1 MCQPQNSLAPQRAP
15 VLPRRM
21 RKKLSSPIPK
31 WAISQQDIADVD
43 LPIGFL
49 RDFIDYVELC
59 TDAPRVFALGTG
71 LGILAVACGRCN
83 VVVKSSDPNLESILP
98 IRLWQA
104 LLGKSGQR
112 KSKVMDLGVG
122 LLQRTNHSFLLPDD
136 GSVEAWHDEMVEQPI
151 SLMYQE
157 ELSGLFDAQQRSYSL
172 GLQSWMLKLWS
183 GTDKDRKTKGGGV
196 KSIIKPRLNIL
207 GAIPPDIF
215 LKKTKSADWRSGF
228 LPRFLYWGGA
238 REEWSDNCY
247 SAPKQEL
254 FLSEQL
260 KHVHFNSDGD
270 IVIPNMVSGIL
281 SEWFYETIELKS
293 EMYLEDTYAGL
304 LRFQEIGYVIAALIA
319 MSRSMMIVSKTA
331 SKRLVV
337 LEGDMLT
344 TIKILNLCKK
354 TIESISSRA
363 NKDAISVVEESI
375 VDLLTKNLTGLNTTE
390 IADKLCISYKEV
402 GTHLK
407 FLASIG
413 VLTVAP
419 GRSVSGKGRP
429 PNIYKINV

>member
-1 MCQPQNSLAPQRAP
+1 M
-15 VLPRRM
+15 
-21 RKKLSSPIPK
+21 
-31 WAISQQDIADVD
+31 D

-71 LGILAVACGRCN
+71 LGILAVACGKCN

-104 LLGKSGQR
+104 LLGTSGQR

-157 ELSGLFDAQQRSYSL
+157 ELSGLFDAQQRSYSN

-183 GTDKDRKTKGGGV
+183 GTDKDRKTKGGGI
-196 KSIIKPRLNIL
+196 KSIVRPRLNVL
-207 GAIPPDIF
+207 GAIPPDVF
-215 LKKTKSADWRSGF
+215 LKKTKSTDWRSGY

-238 REEWSDNCY
+238 REEWADNCY
-247 SAPKQEL
+247 NAPKQEL

-260 KHVHFNSDGD
+260 KQVHFNSDGN
-270 IVIPNMVSGIL
+270 IIIPHLISKML
-281 SEWFYETIELKS
+281 SEWFYDTIESKR
-293 EMYLEDTYAGL
+293 EDFLEDTYAGL
-304 LRFQEIGYVIAALIA
+304 LRLQEVGHIIAALVA
-319 MSRSMMIVSKTA
+319 LSRSMRIVSKVA
-331 SKRLVV
+331 STRLLV
-337 LEGDMLT
+337 LESDMSVA
-344 TIKILNLCKK
+344 IKILNLCKK

-363 NKDAISVVEESI
+363 NKDGVSVIEESI
-375 VDLLTKNLTGLNTTE
+375 VDLLIGNSAGLTARE
-390 IADKLCISYKEV
+390 VVSKLPMSYDAASK
-402 GTHLK
+402 HLK
-407 FLASIG
+407 SLATAGIVS
-413 VLTVAP
+413 VTFRP
-419 GRSVSGKGRP
+419 GPSRGRP
-429 PNIYKINV
+429 SNVYKYSE

>member
-1 MCQPQNSLAPQRAP
+1 M
-15 VLPRRM
+15 LPRRM
-21 RKKLSSPIPK
+21 RKKLGSPIPK
-31 WAISQQDIADVD
+31 WAISQQDIADVG

-71 LGILAVACGRCN
+71 LGILAVACGKCN
-83 VVVKSSDPNLESILP
+83 VVVKSSDSNLESILP

-183 GTDKDRKTKGGGV
+183 GTDKDRKTKGGGI
-196 KSIIKPRLNIL
+196 KSIVKPRLNIL

-270 IVIPNMVSGIL
+270 IVIPNMVGRIL

-293 EMYLEDTYAGL
+293 EVYLEDTYAGL
-304 LRFQEIGYVIAALIA
+304 LRFQEMGYVIAALVA
-319 MSRSMMIVSKTA
+319 MSRSMMVVSKTA
-331 SKRLVV
+331 SKRLIV
-337 LEGDMLT
+337 LESDMLT

-363 NKDAISVVEESI
+363 NIDAVSAVEESI
-375 VDLLTKNLTGLNTTE
+375 VELLNMNPDGLTT
-390 IADKLCISYKEV
+390 KEV
-402 GTHLK
+402 STRLHLSVK
-407 FLASIG
+407 EVSAQLKSLATNQIIT
-413 VLTVAP
+413 LTSRP
-419 GRSVSGKGRP
+419 GLGRGRP
-429 PNIYKINV
+429 FNVYKPNEYPS

>member
-1 MCQPQNSLAPQRAP
+1 

-71 LGILAVACGRCN
+71 LGILAVACGKCN

-104 LLGKSGQR
+104 LLGTSGQR

-157 ELSGLFDAQQRSYSL
+157 ELSGLFDAQQRSYSN

-183 GTDKDRKTKGGGV
+183 GTDKDRKTKGGGI
-196 KSIIKPRLNIL
+196 KSIVRPRLNVL
-207 GAIPPDIF
+207 GAIPPDVF
-215 LKKTKSADWRSGF
+215 LKKTKSTDWRSGY

-238 REEWSDNCY
+238 REEWADNCY
-247 SAPKQEL
+247 NAPKQEL

-260 KHVHFNSDGD
+260 KQVHFNSDGN
-270 IVIPNMVSGIL
+270 IIIPHLISKML
-281 SEWFYETIELKS
+281 SEWFYDTIESKR
-293 EMYLEDTYAGL
+293 EDFLEDTYAGL
-304 LRFQEIGYVIAALIA
+304 LRLQEVGHIIAALVA
-319 MSRSMMIVSKTA
+319 LSRSMRIVSKVA
-331 SKRLVV
+331 STRLLV
-337 LEGDMLT
+337 LESDMSVA
-344 TIKILNLCKK
+344 IKILNLCKK

-363 NKDAISVVEESI
+363 NKDGVSVIEESI
-375 VDLLTKNLTGLNTTE
+375 VDLLIGNSAGLTARE
-390 IADKLCISYKEV
+390 VVSKLPMSYDAASK
-402 GTHLK
+402 HLK
-407 FLASIG
+407 SLATAGIVS
-413 VLTVAP
+413 VTFRP
-419 GRSVSGKGRP
+419 GPSRGRP
-429 PNIYKINV
+429 SNVYKYSE

>member
-1 MCQPQNSLAPQRAP
+1 M
-15 VLPRRM
+15 LPRRM
-21 RKKLSSPIPK
+21 RKKLGSPIPK

-83 VVVKSSDPNLESILP
+83 VVVKGSDPNLESILP

-196 KSIIKPRLNIL
+196 KSIVKPRLNIL
-207 GAIPPDIF
+207 GAIPPDVF
-215 LKKTKSADWRSGF
+215 LKKTKSLDWRSGF

-270 IVIPNMVSGIL
+270 IVIPNMVGRIL

-293 EMYLEDTYAGL
+293 EVYLEDTYAGL
-304 LRFQEIGYVIAALIA
+304 LRFQEMGYVIAALVA
-319 MSRSMMIVSKTA
+319 MSRSMMVVSKTA
-331 SKRLVV
+331 SKRLIV
-337 LEGDMLT
+337 LESDMLT

-363 NKDAISVVEESI
+363 NIDAVSAVEESI
-375 VDLLTKNLTGLNTTE
+375 VELLNMNPNGLTT
-390 IADKLCISYKEV
+390 KEV
-402 GTHLK
+402 STRLHLSIK
-407 FLASIG
+407 EVSAQLKSLATNQIIT
-413 VLTVAP
+413 LTSRP
-419 GRSVSGKGRP
+419 GLGRGRP
-429 PNIYKINV
+429 FNVYKPNEYPS

>member
-1 MCQPQNSLAPQRAP
+1 

-21 RKKLSSPIPK
+21 RKKLGSPIPK
-31 WAISQQDIADVD
+31 WAISQQDIADVG

-71 LGILAVACGRCN
+71 LGILAVACGKCN
-83 VVVKSSDPNLESILP
+83 VVVKSSDSNLESILP

-183 GTDKDRKTKGGGV
+183 GTDKDRKTKGGGI
-196 KSIIKPRLNIL
+196 KSIVKPRLNIL

-270 IVIPNMVSGIL
+270 IVIPNMVGRIL

-293 EMYLEDTYAGL
+293 EVYLEDTYAGL
-304 LRFQEIGYVIAALIA
+304 LRFQEMGYVIAALVA
-319 MSRSMMIVSKTA
+319 MSRSMMVVSKTA
-331 SKRLVV
+331 SKRLIV
-337 LEGDMLT
+337 LESDMLT

-363 NKDAISVVEESI
+363 NIDAVSAVEESI
-375 VDLLTKNLTGLNTTE
+375 VELLNMNPDGLTT
-390 IADKLCISYKEV
+390 KEV
-402 GTHLK
+402 STRLHLSVK
-407 FLASIG
+407 EVSAQLKSLATNQIIT
-413 VLTVAP
+413 LTSRP
-419 GRSVSGKGRP
+419 GLGRGRP
-429 PNIYKINV
+429 FNVYKPNEYPS

>member
-1 MCQPQNSLAPQRAP
+1 M
-15 VLPRRM
+15 LPRRM

-71 LGILAVACGRCN
+71 LGILAVACGKCN

-104 LLGKSGQR
+104 LLGTSGQR

-157 ELSGLFDAQQRSYSL
+157 ELSGLFDAQQRSYSN

-183 GTDKDRKTKGGGV
+183 GTDKDRKTKGGGI
-196 KSIIKPRLNIL
+196 KSIVRPRLNVL
-207 GAIPPDIF
+207 GAIPPDVF
-215 LKKTKSADWRSGF
+215 LKKTKSTDWRSGY

-238 REEWSDNCY
+238 REEWADNCY
-247 SAPKQEL
+247 NAPKQEL

-260 KHVHFNSDGD
+260 KQVHFNSDGN
-270 IVIPNMVSGIL
+270 IIIPHLISKML
-281 SEWFYETIELKS
+281 SEWFYDTIESKR
-293 EMYLEDTYAGL
+293 EDFLEDTYAGL
-304 LRFQEIGYVIAALIA
+304 LRLQEVGHIIAALVA
-319 MSRSMMIVSKTA
+319 LSRSMRIVSKVA
-331 SKRLVV
+331 STRLLV
-337 LEGDMLT
+337 LESDMSVA
-344 TIKILNLCKK
+344 IKILNLCKK

-363 NKDAISVVEESI
+363 NKDGVSVIEESI
-375 VDLLTKNLTGLNTTE
+375 VDLLIGNSAGLTARE
-390 IADKLCISYKEV
+390 VVSKLPMSYDAASK
-402 GTHLK
+402 HLK
-407 FLASIG
+407 SLATAGIVS
-413 VLTVAP
+413 VTFRP
-419 GRSVSGKGRP
+419 GPSRGRP
-429 PNIYKINV
+429 SNVYKYSE

>member
-1 MCQPQNSLAPQRAP
+1 M
-15 VLPRRM
+15 LPRRM
-21 RKKLSSPIPK
+21 RKKLGSPIPK

-183 GTDKDRKTKGGGV
+183 GTDKDRKTKGGGI
-196 KSIIKPRLNIL
+196 KSIVKPRLNIL

-270 IVIPNMVSGIL
+270 VVIPNRVGRIL

-293 EMYLEDTYAGL
+293 DVYLEDTYAGL
-304 LRFQEIGYVIAALIA
+304 LRFQEMGYVIAALVA
-319 MSRSMMIVSKTA
+319 MSRSMMVVSKIA
-331 SKRLVV
+331 SKRLIV
-337 LEGDMLT
+337 LESDMLT

-363 NKDAISVVEESI
+363 NIDAVSAVEESI
-375 VDLLTKNLTGLNTTE
+375 VELLNMNPNGLTT
-390 IADKLCISYKEV
+390 KEV
-402 GTHLK
+402 STRLHLSVK
-407 FLASIG
+407 EVSAQLKSLATNQIIT
-413 VLTVAP
+413 LTSRP
-419 GRSVSGKGRP
+419 GLGRGRP
-429 PNIYKINV
+429 FNVYKPNEYPS

>member
-1 MCQPQNSLAPQRAP
+1 
-15 VLPRRM
+15 M

-71 LGILAVACGRCN
+71 LGILAVACGKCN

-104 LLGKSGQR
+104 LLGTSGQR

-157 ELSGLFDAQQRSYSL
+157 ELSGLFDAQQRSYSN

-183 GTDKDRKTKGGGV
+183 GTDKDRKTKGGGI
-196 KSIIKPRLNIL
+196 KSIVRPRLNVL
-207 GAIPPDIF
+207 GAIPPDVF
-215 LKKTKSADWRSGF
+215 LKKTKSTDWRSGY

-238 REEWSDNCY
+238 REEWADNCY
-247 SAPKQEL
+247 NAPKQEL

-260 KHVHFNSDGD
+260 KQVHFNSDGN
-270 IVIPNMVSGIL
+270 IIIPHLISKML
-281 SEWFYETIELKS
+281 SEWFYDTIESKR
-293 EMYLEDTYAGL
+293 EDFLEDTYAGL
-304 LRFQEIGYVIAALIA
+304 LRLQEVGHIIAALVA
-319 MSRSMMIVSKTA
+319 LSRSMRIVSKVA
-331 SKRLVV
+331 STRLLV
-337 LEGDMLT
+337 LESDMSVA
-344 TIKILNLCKK
+344 IKILNLCKK

-363 NKDAISVVEESI
+363 NKDGVSVIEESI
-375 VDLLTKNLTGLNTTE
+375 VDLLIGNSAGLTARE
-390 IADKLCISYKEV
+390 VVSKLPMSYDAASK
-402 GTHLK
+402 HLK
-407 FLASIG
+407 SLATAGIVS
-413 VLTVAP
+413 VTFRP
-419 GRSVSGKGRP
+419 GPSRGRP
-429 PNIYKINV
+429 SNVYKYSE